1 MEGETV
7 YPQLY
12 GMTCPMYDAD
22 KDDSAGKV
30 HNVLC
35 TFLILIRDVACHK
48 SPAY

>member
-1 MEGETV
+1 MA
-7 YPQLY
+7 
-12 GMTCPMYDAD
+12 CPMYDAD